1 MKNFRPFPKFTLR
14 HTFLIAFLIIS
25 VLPFT
30 TIISSNQTLE
40 KITISING
48 HGLIVEKADTSTKR
62 KVGLMNREKLDWDKG
77 MLFIY
82 PSSRYCSFW
91 MKNTIIPLSLAYID
105 KDYKITEILDL
116 EPFDLKGKVSK
127 KRVCLVLEVN
137 KDWFEKNNIKVGDVV
152 KGIT

>member
-91 MKNTIIPLSLAYID
+91 MKNTKIPLSLAYID

>member
-30 TIISSNQTLE
+30 TIVSSNQTLE

-48 HGLIVEKADTSTKR
+48 HGLIVEKADTSKKR
-62 KVGLMNREKLDWDKG
+62 KAGLMNREKLDWDKG

-82 PSSRYCSFW
+82 PSSRYRSFW
-91 MKNTIIPLSLAYID
+91 MKNTKISLSLAYID

-137 KDWFEKNNIKVGDVV
+137 KGWFEKNKIKVGDVV